1 MEKQWPQAQSPLLL
15 AFFAEWLSLVE
26 EDYLLLF
33 LRLLYSAHNDLR
45 AQSGSISGSLGSSLS
60 SSTSIFCSFNR
71 TRISK
76 IVCTAG
82 LLLWAGILPASEPDA
97 PSAQAL
103 RSVQAPSEEGPRAIE
118 NDKQVRALLNQMLVA
133 WNAHDI
139 EGYLKFFWASD
150 RLLVVQDGVP
160 IFGWRRLR
168 ERYLRF
174 YADRN
179 QMRTMTL
186 EGATIEVLD
195 DDFAEALCWWSSN
208 SEETKSSVID
218 VTLFRRF
225 SEGWA
230 IVSREIFD

>member
-1 MEKQWPQAQSPLLL
+1 
-15 AFFAEWLSLVE
+15 
-26 EDYLLLF
+26 
-33 LRLLYSAHNDLR
+33 
-45 AQSGSISGSLGSSLS
+45 
-60 SSTSIFCSFNR
+60 
-71 TRISK
+71 
-76 IVCTAG
+76 VCTAG

-97 PSAQAL
+97 PSAQVL
-103 RSVQAPSEEGPRAIE
+103 RSVEAPSEEVPRAIE
-118 NDKQVRALLNQMLVA
+118 SDKQVRALLNAMLVA

-150 RLLVVQDGVP
+150 RLLVVQDGTP
-160 IFGWRRLR
+160 IFSWRKLR

-179 QMRTMTL
+179 EMRTMTL
-186 EGATIEVLD
+186 EAAKIEVLD
-195 DDFAEALCWWSSN
+195 DHFAQALCWWSSG
-208 SEETKSSVID
+208 SEDTKSFVID

>member
-1 MEKQWPQAQSPLLL
+1 MSK
-15 AFFAEWLSLVE
+15 LV
-26 EDYLLLF
+26 
-33 LRLLYSAHNDLR
+33 
-45 AQSGSISGSLGSSLS
+45 
-60 SSTSIFCSFNR
+60 CM
-71 TRISK
+71 
-76 IVCTAG
+76 AG
-82 LLLWAGILPASEPDA
+82 LLLWAGVVAASGRDASIGQPVEPTQTTPTEMPANS
-97 PSAQAL
+97 
-103 RSVQAPSEEGPRAIE
+103 IE
-118 NDKQVRALLNQMLVA
+118 NDKQVRALLNQMLVL

-150 RLLVVQDGVP
+150 GLLVVQDGLP
-160 IFGWRRLR
+160 IFGWRKLR

-186 EGATIEVLD
+186 EGAKIEVLD
-195 DDFAEALCWWSSN
+195 DHFAQALCWWSAN
-208 SEETKSSVID
+208 SKETKSYLID